1 LTQTHTFIFPPFGLI
16 QILVAQ
22 TRLKPS
28 PWQGNTKFF
37 TWLTDAEAEA
47 KKARFKWG
55 EKKWPKEHGT

>member
-1 LTQTHTFIFPPFGLI
+1 LI